1 MPRVLCADWPEHHC
15 RTVSQMRWRGLKNG
29 GLLTRVSEH
38 FDVLITVDKNMRFQQ
53 NLKKYAVGVI
63 VLLVY
68 SNDYDTLKPLVP
80 RIREALLTI
89 QPGDLVILKGTAG

>member
-1 MPRVLCADWPEHHC
+1 
-15 RTVSQMRWRGLKNG
+15 MRWRGLKNG